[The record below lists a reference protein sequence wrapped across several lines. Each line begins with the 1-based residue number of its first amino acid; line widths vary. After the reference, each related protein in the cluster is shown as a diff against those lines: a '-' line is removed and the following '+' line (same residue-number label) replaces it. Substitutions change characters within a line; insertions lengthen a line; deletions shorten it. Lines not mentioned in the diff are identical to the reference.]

1 MTVFEKTLRE
11 DLWNDCESGIGEP
24 CHGKSWMIVR
34 MVKGE
39 AHSEKKIWN
48 DYESGMGEPHS
59 GKKIWNDCESDMG

>member
-1 MTVFEKTLRE
+1 
-11 DLWNDCESGIGEP
+11 
-24 CHGKSWMIVR
+24 MIVR